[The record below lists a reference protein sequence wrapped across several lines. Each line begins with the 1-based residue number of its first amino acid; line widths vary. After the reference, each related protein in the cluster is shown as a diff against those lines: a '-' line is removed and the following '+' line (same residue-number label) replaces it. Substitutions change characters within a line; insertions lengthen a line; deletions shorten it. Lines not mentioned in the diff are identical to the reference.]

1 MNMEINKDEIIGLIE
16 ENRDAYIDVSSRI
29 WDYAETCFKEYKSS
43 EALADLLEREGFRVR
58 RHVADMETAFVAEA
72 GTGTPVIGFLG
83 EYDALPAL
91 SQKAG
96 ETTHSPIQ
104 EGAPGHGCCHH
115 ILGTGALAAAVAVKR
130 YMEAHKLSG
139 TVRYYGCPAEE
150 GGAGKIYLA
159 KAGLFDD
166 AACAITWHP
175 CDDNNIWS
183 MNFMAIQ
190 NLRIRF
196 YGVAAHSASQGHLGR
211 NSLEATELTGVGSN
225 YLRGHVERDV
235 CINYAVT
242 NAGGPAPNVIQ
253 DYAEMV
259 YNIRAY
265 THKKAVAA
273 AQWVEEIARG
283 AAMMSR
289 TRVEVLYEGG
299 LSELI
304 PNRTLERIAYE
315 KFLEVGP
322 TPYTQDDLDFCAK
335 IHETF
340 PAGAEESTCSNLAYL
355 YGKTAQELIP
365 QIRGKF
371 INDIIYPYTEIP
383 HAKYG
388 STDVCDVS
396 WFTPTMQVTT
406 ACYAKDTPGHSWQQV
421 AQGKRPLC
429 YNGMMTAAKVM
440 ALTGAQLLVDPQA
453 VADMRA
459 EFDAA
464 MEGRTYECP
473 LPESMRPSAD
483 NGNL

>member
-1 MNMEINKDEIIGLIE
+1 MDQEKQILIDGIEAGRE
-16 ENRDAYIDVSSRI
+16 EYIAAATAI
-29 WDYAETCFKEYKSS
+29 WGYAETCFQEHRSA
-43 EALADLLEREGFRVR
+43 EVLCTMLEKHGFQVQRG
-58 RHVADMETAFVAEA
+58 VAGLDTAFVATA
-72 GTGTPVIGFLG
+72 GEGTPVIGFLG

-91 SQKAG
+91 SQEAG
-96 ETTHSPIQ
+96 VAEHRPIE

-115 ILGTGALAAAVAVKR
+115 ILGTSAAAAAIAAREYMVK
-130 YMEAHKLSG
+130 HNLPG
-139 TVRYYGCPAEE
+139 TIRFYGCPAEE
-150 GGAGKIYLA
+150 GGEGKIYMA

-175 CDDNNIWS
+175 CDDNNVWS

-196 YGVAAHSASQGHLGR
+196 YGIAAHSASQGHLGR
-211 NSLEATELTGVGSN
+211 NALEATELTGVGSN

-253 DYAEMV
+253 DHAEMV

-289 TRVEVLYEGG
+289 TRVEVIYEGG
-299 LSELI
+299 LSELV
-304 PNRTLERIAYE
+304 PNRTLERIAYD
-315 KFLEVGP
+315 KFVQVGT
-322 TPYTQDDLDFCAK
+322 TPYTQEDLDFCAE
-335 IHETF
+335 IHKTF
-340 PAGAEESTCSNLAYL
+340 PEGAEDSTCSNLQYL
-355 YGKTAQELIP
+355 YGKTARELIP
-365 QIRGKF
+365 QIRGKV
-371 INDIIYPYTEIP
+371 INDVLYPYTEIE

-396 WFTPTMQVTT
+396 WFTPTVQVTT

-429 YNGMMTAAKVM
+429 FNGMLTASKIM
-440 ALTGAQLLVDPQA
+440 ALTAVHLLEQPQA
-453 VADMRA
+453 VAEMRE
-459 EFDAA
+459 EFETA
-464 MEGRTYECP
+464 MAGRTYECP
-473 LPESMRPSAD
+473 LTEEMLAHPGQVRF
-483 NGNL
+483 

>member
-1 MNMEINKDEIIGLIE
+1 MTNQEELIRLVE
-16 ENRDAYIDVSSRI
+16 QDRQTYIEASCQI
-29 WDYAETCFKEYKSS
+29 WDYAETCFQEHKSA
-43 EALADLLEREGFRVR
+43 ETLAALLEREGFQVQRN
-58 RHVADMETAFVAEA
+58 VAGMETAFVAQA
-72 GTGTPVIGFLG
+72 GAGEPVIGFLG

-96 ETTHSPIQ
+96 VAVHSPIQ

-130 YMEAHKLSG
+130 YMENHRMKG
-139 TVRYYGCPAEE
+139 TVRFYGCPAEE
-150 GGAGKIYLA
+150 GGAGKIYMA
-159 KAGLFDD
+159 QAGLFHD

-211 NSLEATELTGVGSN
+211 NALEAVELTGVGSN

-253 DYAEMV
+253 DFAEMV

-273 AQWVEEIARG
+273 AQWVDEIAQG

-315 KFLEVGP
+315 KFLQVGP
-322 TPYTQDDLDFCAK
+322 TPYTPEDVDFCTE
-335 IHETF
+335 IHKTF
-340 PAGAEESTCSNLAYL
+340 PSGAEESTCDNLSYL

-365 QIRGKF
+365 QIRGKV

-396 WFTPTMQVTT
+396 WFTPTVQVTT

-429 YNGMMTAAKVM
+429 FSGMMTAAKVM
-440 ALTGAQLLVDPQA
+440 ALTGVQLLEDPQA
-453 VADMRA
+453 VAEMRK
-459 EFDAA
+459 EFETA
-464 MEGRTYECP
+464 MEGRSYECP
-473 LPESMRPSAD
+473 LPEDMKPSPI
-483 NGNL
+483 

>member
-1 MNMEINKDEIIGLIE
+1 MKVDKDEIISWIE
-16 ENRDAYIDVSSRI
+16 EGRDEYIDASCHI
-29 WDYAETCFKEYKSS
+29 WDYAETCFQERRS
-43 EALADLLEREGFRVR
+43 AQVLIALLEKNNFRIQR
-58 RHVADMETAFVAEA
+58 NAAGLETAFVAEFGA
-72 GTGTPVIGFLG
+72 GEPVIGFLG

-96 ETTHSPIQ
+96 EVRHDPIR
-104 EGAPGHGCCHH
+104 EGDPGHGCCHH
-115 ILGTGALAAAVAVKR
+115 ILGTGALAAAVALGR
-130 YMEAHKLSG
+130 YLQKHGLKG

-150 GGAGKIYLA
+150 GGAGKIYMA
-159 KAGLFDD
+159 TAGLFDD

-175 CDDNNIWS
+175 CDDNNVWS

-211 NSLEATELTGVGSN
+211 NALEAAELTGVGSN

-299 LSELI
+299 LSELV
-304 PNRTLERIAYE
+304 PNRTLERIAFE
-315 KFLEVGP
+315 KFQQVGV
-322 TPYTQDDLDFCAK
+322 TPYTQEDMDFCTE
-335 IHETF
+335 IHKTF
-340 PAGAEESTCSNLAYL
+340 PAGAEDSTCNNLEYL
-355 YGKTAQELIP
+355 YGKVAQELIP
-365 QIRGKF
+365 QIRGKV
-371 INDIIYPYTEIP
+371 INDVLYPYTEIP

-396 WFTPTMQVTT
+396 WFTPTVQVTT

-429 YNGMMTAAKVM
+429 FNGMMTAAKIM
-440 ALTGAQLLVDPQA
+440 ALTGAQLLENPQA
-453 VADMRA
+453 IVDMRR
-459 EFDAA
+459 EFDEA
-464 MEGRTYECP
+464 MARRSYECP
-473 LPESMRPSAD
+473 LTEEMLRNPGQS
-483 NGNL
+483 GC

>member
-1 MNMEINKDEIIGLIE
+1 MDLDKKVLTDSIE
-16 ENRDAYIDVSSRI
+16 AGREEYVTAASNI
-29 WDYAETCFKEYKSS
+29 WDYAETCFQEYKSS
-43 EALADLLEREGFRVR
+43 EELCKLLEKHGFQVERG
-58 RHVADMETAFVAEA
+58 VAGLDTAFVATA
-72 GTGTPVIGFLG
+72 GAGEPVIGFMG
-83 EYDALPAL
+83 EYDALPSL

-96 ETTHSPIQ
+96 VAEHDPIV

-115 ILGTGALAAAVAVKR
+115 ILGTAAVAAAIAAKD
-130 YMEAHKLSG
+130 YKEQHQLPG
-139 TVRYYGCPAEE
+139 TIRFYGCPAEE
-150 GGAGKIYLA
+150 GGEGKIYMA

-175 CDDNNIWS
+175 CDDNNVWS

-211 NSLEATELTGVGSN
+211 NALEATELTGVGSN

-289 TRVEVLYEGG
+289 TRVEVIYEGG
-299 LSELI
+299 LSELV

-315 KFLEVGP
+315 QFRQVGT
-322 TPYTQDDLDFCAK
+322 TPYTQEDLDFCAK

-340 PAGAEESTCSNLAYL
+340 PEGSEESTCSNLSYV
-355 YGKTAQELIP
+355 YGKVAQEIIP
-365 QIRGKF
+365 QIRGKV
-371 INDIIYPYTEIP
+371 INDVLYPFTEIP

-396 WFTPTMQVTT
+396 WFTPTVQVTT

-421 AQGKRPLC
+421 AQGKQPLC
-429 YNGMMTAAKVM
+429 FNGMLTGAKIM
-440 ALTGAQLLVDPQA
+440 ALTAVHLLENPQS
-453 VADMRA
+453 VAAMRE
-459 EFDAA
+459 EFRQA
-464 MEGRTYECP
+464 MEGKTYECP
-473 LPESMRPSAD
+473 LTEEMLQHPGQVRF
-483 NGNL
+483 

>member
-1 MNMEINKDEIIGLIE
+1 MNMNINEAEIIHFVE
-16 ENRDAYIDVSSRI
+16 ADRDTYIDAANNI
-29 WDYAETCFKEYKSS
+29 WNYAETCFQERQSS
-43 EALADLLEREGFRVR
+43 ETLIHLLEREGFRIH
-58 RHVADMETAFVAEA
+58 RHVAGLETAFVAEA
-72 GTGTPVIGFLG
+72 GEGSPVLGFLG

-96 ETTHSPIQ
+96 ETTHCPIK

-115 ILGTGALAAAVAVKR
+115 ILGTGALAAVIALKR
-130 YMEAHKLSG
+130 YMQAHGLPG
-139 TVRYYGCPAEE
+139 TLRYYGCPAEE
-150 GGAGKIYLA
+150 GGAGKIYMA
-159 KAGLFDD
+159 MAGLFDD

-175 CDDNNIWS
+175 CDDNNVWS

-196 YGVAAHSASQGHLGR
+196 YGIAAHSASQGHLGR
-211 NSLEATELTGVGSN
+211 NALEATELTGVGSN

-259 YNIRAY
+259 YNIRAS

-299 LSELI
+299 LSELV

-315 KFLEVGP
+315 KFLKVGP
-322 TPYTQDDLDFCAK
+322 TPYTQEDVEFCTK

-340 PAGAEESTCSNLAYL
+340 PAGAEESTFSNLSYL

-365 QIRGKF
+365 QIRGKV
-371 INDIIYPYTEIP
+371 INDVIYPYTEIP

-396 WFTPTMQVTT
+396 WFTPTVQVTT

-421 AQGKRPLC
+421 SQGKRPLC
-429 YNGMMTAAKVM
+429 YNGMMTAAKIM
-440 ALTGAQLLVDPQA
+440 ALTGAQLLTDSQA
-453 VADMRA
+453 LSKMRA
-459 EFDAA
+459 EFRAA
-464 MEGRTYECP
+464 MEGRSYECP
-473 LPESMRPSAD
+473 LTEEMLRNPG
-483 NGNL
+483 GNKL

>member
-1 MNMEINKDEIIGLIE
+1 MDLDKKVLTDSIE
-16 ENRDAYIDVSSRI
+16 AGREEYVTAASNI
-29 WDYAETCFKEYKSS
+29 WDYAETCFQEYKSS
-43 EALADLLEREGFRVR
+43 EELCKLLEKHGFQVERG
-58 RHVADMETAFVAEA
+58 VAGLDTAFVATA
-72 GTGTPVIGFLG
+72 GAGEPVIGFMG
-83 EYDALPAL
+83 EYDALPSL

-96 ETTHSPIQ
+96 VAEHDPIV
-104 EGAPGHGCCHH
+104 EGAPGHGCCHQ
-115 ILGTGALAAAVAVKR
+115 ILGTAAVAAAIAAKD
-130 YMEAHKLSG
+130 YKEQHQLPG
-139 TVRYYGCPAEE
+139 TIRFYGCPAEE
-150 GGAGKIYLA
+150 GGEGKIYMA

-175 CDDNNIWS
+175 CDDNNVWS

-211 NSLEATELTGVGSN
+211 NALEATELTGVGSN

-289 TRVEVLYEGG
+289 TRVEVIYEGG
-299 LSELI
+299 LSELV

-315 KFLEVGP
+315 QFRQVGT
-322 TPYTQDDLDFCAK
+322 TPYTQEDLDFCAK

-340 PAGAEESTCSNLAYL
+340 PEGSEESTCSNLSYV
-355 YGKTAQELIP
+355 YG
-365 QIRGKF
+365 
-371 INDIIYPYTEIP
+371 
-383 HAKYG
+383 
-388 STDVCDVS
+388 
-396 WFTPTMQVTT
+396 
-406 ACYAKDTPGHSWQQV
+406 
-421 AQGKRPLC
+421 
-429 YNGMMTAAKVM
+429 
-440 ALTGAQLLVDPQA
+440 
-453 VADMRA
+453 
-459 EFDAA
+459 
-464 MEGRTYECP
+464 
-473 LPESMRPSAD
+473 
-483 NGNL
+483 